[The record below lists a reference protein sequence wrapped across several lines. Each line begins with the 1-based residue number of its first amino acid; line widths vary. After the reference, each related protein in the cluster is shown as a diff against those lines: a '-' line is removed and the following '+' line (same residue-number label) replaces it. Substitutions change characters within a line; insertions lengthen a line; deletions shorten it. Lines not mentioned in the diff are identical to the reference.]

1 MKRQLRHRPN
11 MRTPVRAK
19 TGWVGS
25 LYVLV
30 SVSACALLSAT
41 AMIFVSLVAQAA
53 PTVATIVA
61 KDEPVKVVYH
71 VSEGIEQATAALR
84 NVRNHLSA
92 DPTVKITVVTHA
104 NGVDFLLDG
113 AKDKNGNLFDANV
126 QELVKNGV
134 DFRVCKITLER
145 RMIDPKRVI
154 EEAKLVPS
162 GVSEVARLQ
171 AKEGYVYLK
180 P

>member
-11 MRTPVRAK
+11 MRTNICAGA
-19 TGWVGS
+19 GWARG

-30 SVSACALLSAT
+30 SISACAVVSTT
-41 AMIFVSLVAQAA
+41 AALFVSLVAQAA
-53 PTVATIVA
+53 TPVAAIAA

-113 AKDKNGNLFDANV
+113 AKDKNGNLFEANV
-126 QELVKNGV
+126 QELVKKGV

-162 GVSEVARLQ
+162 GVAEVARLQ